1 MTLDDP
7 VVASLERVAETAG
20 DVSREVVDRFAARQ
34 PASAALMS
42 HMDEYMLGRMM
53 QDVLVLL
60 MTPPDEV
67 DRHYLSFEVDS
78 HRAYGVTPEM
88 FPPLLEAVRETLRA
102 HLGEGWSQEFE
113 QAWQQRI
120 DQVSA
125 AIESVGSEN
134 GQLPRSLS

>member
-7 VVASLERVAETAG
+7 VVASLEHVAETAG
-20 DVSREVVDRFAARQ
+20 DVSREIFERFAARQ
-34 PASAALMS
+34 PDSAALMG

-60 MTPPDEV
+60 MTPPGNI
-67 DRHYLSFEVDS
+67 DRHYLSFEVGS
-78 HRAYGVTPEM
+78 HRAYGVTPKM

-102 HLGEGWSQEFE
+102 HLGERWSKNFE
-113 QAWQQRI
+113 QAWQERI
-120 DQVSA
+120 DEVTA

-134 GQLPRSLS
+134 G